1 MSLFIYSSTNT
12 TAHPSSTTS
21 CLSHVSQMLAA
32 ASSSQHLP
40 QQQPSAQYSQ
50 SEPVT
55 RRPRANRRVNP
66 EVQLNA
72 QGGEVLNE
80 EELNWDWLDWVY
92 TVSRAAVLLTIV
104 YFYSSFSRFLMVM
117 MVMLVL
123 YLWVWTCLP
132 FLFFLWRGH
141 FWIVVFLSSDTR
153 PVGFPSI
160 WRTSSCS
167 LEPIRMRWR
176 QSSKTRTYKKW
187 YLLLSFL

>member
-1 MSLFIYSSTNT
+1 
-12 TAHPSSTTS
+12 
-21 CLSHVSQMLAA
+21 MLAA

-40 QQQPSAQYSQ
+40 PQQPSAQYSQ

-123 YLWVWTCLP
+123 YL
-132 FLFFLWRGH
+132 
-141 FWIVVFLSSDTR
+141 
-153 PVGFPSI
+153 
-160 WRTSSCS
+160 
-167 LEPIRMRWR
+167 
-176 QSSKTRTYKKW
+176 
-187 YLLLSFL
+187 